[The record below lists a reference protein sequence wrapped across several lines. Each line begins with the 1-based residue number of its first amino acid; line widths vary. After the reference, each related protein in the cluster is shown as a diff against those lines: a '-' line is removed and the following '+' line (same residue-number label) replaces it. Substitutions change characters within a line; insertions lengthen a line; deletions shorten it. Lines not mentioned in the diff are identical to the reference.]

1 MNDLIV
7 FNPLYKN
14 EDVKICFELYNEI
27 IKNNNLDYANS

>member
-27 IKNNNLDYANS
+27 ISWEIDIIA

>member
-27 IKNNNLDYANS
+27 ITTAYSF